1 MSKTRLE
8 AFTDGVI
15 AIIITIMV
23 LEVRTPHGT
32 TWAALRQDLPV
43 LLAYVLSFVL
53 IGIYWNNHHH
63 MLAAVTRISGMTLWA
78 NQHLLF
84 WLSLIPVATAW
95 MSENHFPPIPVAA
108 YGVVLLAAS
117 LAYSVLQATLLR
129 TKGDNSLLAAAIG
142 TDVKGRASNL
152 MYGLGIGL
160 SFRRPMARHRRLHR
174 RSAHVAHTRPA
185 RRTRPHR
192 STRGRR
198 PHPALTNAT
207 FPACPGDLRGD
218 PPAARRRPVP
228 AQRRSSFSS
237 RAALPASARSANT
250 CGS

>member
-63 MLAAVTRISGMTLWA
+63 MLAAVTRISGITLWA

-129 TKGDNSLLAAAIG
+129 TEGDDSLLAVAIG

-152 MYGLGIGL
+152 IYGLGIGL
-160 SFRRPMARHRRLHR
+160 SFANRWAGIAACVAGALMWLIPDRRANARLADRTKIAAASRLNRRCLPGLPGNAPWYQQLWLPIAW
-174 RSAHVAHTRPA
+174 S
-185 RRTRPHR
+185 RRTR
-192 STRGRR
+192 
-198 PHPALTNAT
+198 
-207 FPACPGDLRGD
+207 
-218 PPAARRRPVP
+218 RRR
-228 AQRRSSFSS
+228 ATTSLHR
-237 RAALPASARSANT
+237 
-250 CGS
+250 

>member
-117 LAYSVLQATLLR
+117 LAYSVLQATLL
-129 TKGDNSLLAAAIG
+129 
-142 TDVKGRASNL
+142 
-152 MYGLGIGL
+152 
-160 SFRRPMARHRRLHR
+160 
-174 RSAHVAHTRPA
+174 AH
-185 RRTRPHR
+185 
-192 STRGRR
+192 RGRQL
-198 PHPALTNAT
+198 P
-207 FPACPGDLRGD
+207 
-218 PPAARRRPVP
+218 RRRGIPLFTGP
-228 AQRRSSFSS
+228 ADRAMGQRRSLREVMPSLVNT
-237 RAALPASARSANT
+237 LPRCHST
-250 CGS
+250 VWG

>member
-1 MSKTRLE
+1 
-8 AFTDGVI
+8 VI

-129 TKGDNSLLAAAIG
+129 TEGDNSLLAAAIG

-160 SFRRPMARHRRLHR
+160 SFANRWAGSGLAQGPHGAVCGDKGHHFRVADGHAPAGTPSGGACAGSFTTP
-174 RSAHVAHTRPA
+174 SAA
-185 RRTRPHR
+185 
-192 STRGRR
+192 STSD
-198 PHPALTNAT
+198 HK
-207 FPACPGDLRGD
+207 
-218 PPAARRRPVP
+218 
-228 AQRRSSFSS
+228 SS
-237 RAALPASARSANT
+237 RSRLT
-250 CGS
+250 CIGR